1 MWSVFGK
8 HPFFSYKRCLS
19 FRRDCFVE
27 NLRMRMLSAVT
38 GIWFCL
44 LVCFPFQLDA
54 PLFVTWFQC
63 VVCLVCLFL
72 LSFLG
77 EDYPWIDKFPAF
89 SIDLKVAR
97 QVGITAHNTEVNLQI
112 ILPSSLFQISLLPRS
127 SHYQLFL
134 LEWSPSITCASS
146 ILVCPFTMLEGH

>member
-1 MWSVFGK
+1 MPP
-8 HPFFSYKRCLS
+8 PFLQCLS
-19 FRRDCFVE
+19 FQQDCFVE
-27 NLRMRMLSAVT
+27 NLPVRMPSAV
-38 GIWFCL
+38 IWYCL
-44 LVCFPFQLDA
+44 LLCFAFQLDA

-77 EDYPWIDKFPAF
+77 EDYPRIDKFPAF

-97 QVGITAHNTEVNLQI
+97 QVGTWLVSLAKLTNHSTQYWGKSP

-127 SHYQLFL
+127 SPYQLFL

-146 ILVCPFTMLEGH
+146 ILVCPFTMSEGP